1 MGGRGDPHKNRHT
14 ADDDMS
20 VRAGR
25 VSREATGNASG
36 CTCCAGGGGFTAD
49 WARAAAHWSADKE
62 GTNAPGP
69 RYGSIST
76 STVRPDAQTPRT
88 ARFMSRP
95 HAAFGDI
102 DLYSSSFFKQPA
114 GAGRA
119 RCA

>member
-25 VSREATGNASG
+25 VSREAIGNASG

-62 GTNAPGP
+62 GTSAPGP

-102 DLYSSSFFKQPA
+102 DLYSSSFFKKPA